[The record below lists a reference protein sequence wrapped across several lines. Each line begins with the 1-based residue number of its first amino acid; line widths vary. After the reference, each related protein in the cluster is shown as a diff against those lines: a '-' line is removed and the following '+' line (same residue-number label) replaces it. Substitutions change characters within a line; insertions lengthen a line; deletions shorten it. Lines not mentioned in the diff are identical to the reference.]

1 MAETRN
7 KDYAERETDKT
18 IEELEDRIYR
28 IYKQAYEEAR
38 DKFIKKGQ
46 DFNEKDKIKRKEF
59 ESGKITEEEYINWR
73 KGQSFITERL
83 NQIANELGEDLVH
96 ADQIALSVAN
106 GYMPDVYAMN
116 FNYQTYDV
124 EQSTQIDTSFTLYS
138 RESVERLE
146 KGGRKILPK
155 RKVDVP
161 KDKKW
166 NVQHLRNEIMQGI
179 LQGKSIPDIAKG
191 LRNVTDMDRR
201 ASIRNARTMM
211 TGAQNGGRL
220 DAMKRASDLGIRVQ
234 KEWMATLD
242 SRTRDSHQRMDGE
255 RVGTT
260 RYFSNGL
267 QFPGDPN
274 GRPEEVYNCRC
285 TMVAFYP
292 EYANI
297 ISDRITY
304 KEWAE
309 WHNAGTHE
317 EKNANVFEKKEY
329 DFEGKNALYISLK
342 DELKKA
348 QIEFTNAEYNSKY
361 YKTREDEIE
370 RLKRNYAEVSNFTE
384 KDISEINKKINKL
397 EEEMIDAEKAY
408 DKWYDRP
415 DRSNIAEYEAW
426 RKWKNEY
433 QEKFGE
439 DAPSYFIRLQ
449 SEKNKYISQ
458 IAKYDSFKE
467 DLEYAKQLKTK
478 DVILKEFEKA
488 KKEYDRIKKDF
499 ENHFNHMD
507 SVLLDAYNKNIVY
520 KKTNVLKNKL
530 SDTEII
536 QKLAGGDMTKG
547 SCQSLALC
555 YTGNKAGID
564 VIDFRGGDSQDFFA
578 DYRICEMLLD
588 VGMKGEKEKG
598 RNEQK
603 SAVKLLKNM
612 EYNKEYILSG
622 GEHAAVVRRIKGEY
636 GDEEYQYLELQS
648 PYMNGWT
655 TLGYNEESIKANLK
669 WRFAMTQSRTYGGM
683 QHETTVYLLDVDSA
697 KDVENFDTLLGFINT
712 NVDEQKKG
720 KKGIIR

>member
-7 KDYAERETDKT
+7 KDYAERETDKA

-155 RKVDVP
+155 RKMDVP

-242 SRTRDSHQRMDGE
+242 SRTRDSHQKLDGE
-255 RVGTT
+255 RKNLDEL
-260 RYFSNGL
+260 FSNGCAK
-267 QFPGDPN
+267 PGDPN

-309 WHNAGTHE
+309 GKEQGKKYTLYEVGNAPKRPARKDYITAE
-317 EKNANVFEKKEY
+317 VFSDEYWKQDEKFQKAREEYRKQMEEYKPKIERFVSESLSIPSMTIDEMQKWCEKNNVNLYGDISKVDGKALTAFTRRTEKLFEDFPMVKEY
-329 DFEGKNALYISLK
+329 RKKNGYMGMFNVSFEETNDFLAEASTGFTFGRSFTNFENVIRTEIVSDYLGEYRVLGDGTVNQIFDHEFGHNLYNAMKYNGFERDEYDGLTLENLEHIEKLRNDLISNVYGKEGISEYATTND
-342 DELKKA
+342 DEL
-348 QIEFTNAEYNSKY
+348 FAEAFS
-361 YKTREDEIE
+361 
-370 RLKRNYAEVSNFTE
+370 
-384 KDISEINKKINKL
+384 
-397 EEEMIDAEKAY
+397 
-408 DKWYDRP
+408 
-415 DRSNIAEYEAW
+415 AW
-426 RKWKNEY
+426 H
-433 QEKFGE
+433 G
-439 DAPSYFIRLQ
+439 
-449 SEKNKYISQ
+449 
-458 IAKYDSFKE
+458 
-467 DLEYAKQLKTK
+467 
-478 DVILKEFEKA
+478 
-488 KKEYDRIKKDF
+488 
-499 ENHFNHMD
+499 
-507 SVLLDAYNKNIVY
+507 
-520 KKTNVLKNKL
+520 
-530 SDTEII
+530 
-536 QKLAGGDMTKG
+536 
-547 SCQSLALC
+547 
-555 YTGNKAGID
+555 
-564 VIDFRGGDSQDFFA
+564 
-578 DYRICEMLLD
+578 
-588 VGMKGEKEKG
+588 GEKTEFAKAMG
-598 RNEQK
+598 
-603 SAVKLLKNM
+603 SFLKK
-612 EYNKEYILSG
+612 YG
-622 GEHAAVVRRIKGEY
+622 VIK
-636 GDEEYQYLELQS
+636 
-648 PYMNGWT
+648 
-655 TLGYNEESIKANLK
+655 
-669 WRFAMTQSRTYGGM
+669 
-683 QHETTVYLLDVDSA
+683 
-697 KDVENFDTLLGFINT
+697 
-712 NVDEQKKG
+712 
-720 KKGIIR
+720 